1 VNTHPRPYPRRLA
14 GLLTALVA
22 LLTALA
28 LGSAPAP
35 HAVAAPSAAPT
46 APSAPTAPVAVG
58 GALERAGRVTYRL
71 ERHRY
76 RVPFHTKHVRT
87 DRLRRGQTRVAA
99 PGRTGTWVK
108 VYRVK
113 RVDGRVVRRQLLR
126 GFMARKP
133 HTRVIQV
140 GTRTATQGGG
150 GQGGGDCNPNYR
162 GACVPNASDVDCA
175 GGSGNGPRYVQGPVY
190 VVGNDVYDLDS
201 DGDGVGCES

>member
-1 VNTHPRPYPRRLA
+1 MNTHPHPYPHRRLA

-28 LGSAPAP
+28 LGGAPAP
-35 HAVAAPSAAPT
+35 RAAASPSTTAAT
-46 APSAPTAPVAVG
+46 AATAATTTPAAVG
-58 GALERAGRVTYRL
+58 GAMERAAARVTYRI
-71 ERHRY
+71 ERERF
-76 RVPFHTKHVRT
+76 RVPFHTKRVKT

-99 PGRTGTWVK
+99 PGRAGTWVK

-133 HTRVIQV
+133 HARIIQV
-140 GTRTATQGGG
+140 GTRTA
-150 GQGGGDCNPNYR
+150 GQGGGDCHPSYR
-162 GACVPNASDVDCA
+162 GACVPIASDVDCA

>member
-1 VNTHPRPYPRRLA
+1 VNTHPHPYPHRRLA

-28 LGSAPAP
+28 LGSGPAP
-35 HAVAAPSAAPT
+35 QAAAAPSAAPT
-46 APSAPTAPVAVG
+46 APTAVAAVG
-58 GALERAGRVTYRL
+58 GVMERAARVTIRI
-71 ERHRY
+71 ERQRF
-76 RVPFHTKHVRT
+76 RVPFHTKRVKT

-99 PGRTGTWVK
+99 PGRAGTWVK

-133 HTRVIQV
+133 HARIIQV
-140 GTRTATQGGG
+140 GTRTAGQGGG
-150 GQGGGDCNPNYR
+150 GDCHPSYR
-162 GACVPNASDVDCA
+162 GACVPIASDVDCA